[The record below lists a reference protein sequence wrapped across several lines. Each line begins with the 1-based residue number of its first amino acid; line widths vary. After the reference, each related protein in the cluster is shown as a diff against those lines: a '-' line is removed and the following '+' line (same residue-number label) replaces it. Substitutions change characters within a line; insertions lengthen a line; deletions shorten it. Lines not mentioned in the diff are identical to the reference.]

1 MQQRGNL
8 MVAVNELIAKNHIL
22 MSVIAAHCKDDF
34 FVWVNTDHASQI
46 MTASTTWYW
55 CCPTKP
61 VFVGSR
67 KIAFASELDGY
78 NPEIFDR
85 LFNIGSLF
93 DSEIMI
99 THIGEAAL
107 GEPTEKYILK
117 RHVESGSGQ
126 IKNLKFRYWG
136 IQNKSVTAGL
146 EWLAEQADIDLMVL
160 IHRKRNIFQKLFQK
174 KCDQEAGQPVK
185 KTDTGF
191 SGQFETN
198 AGTDSLT
205 PF

>member
-1 MQQRGNL
+1 MLLHQACFCEFQ
-8 MVAVNELIAKNHIL
+8 
-22 MSVIAAHCKDDF
+22 
-34 FVWVNTDHASQI
+34 
-46 MTASTTWYW
+46 
-55 CCPTKP
+55 
-61 VFVGSR
+61 
-67 KIAFASELDGY
+67 KIAFASELDRY

-146 EWLAEQADIDLMVL
+146 EWQAEQADIDLIVL

-174 KCDQEAGQPVK
+174 SVTK
-185 KTDTGF
+185 KLANQLRKPILVF
-191 SGQFETN
+191 PAN
-198 AGTDSLT
+198 LKRT
-205 PF
+205 PAQIA